1 MVMQAVYEIR
11 RPWLTKYEK
20 LAYSMEMMFKAI
32 HSKNEK
38 NSLCHFGRI
47 NSSSLFAVL
56 IFHTLISIRKKS
68 KINVEVG
75 IKIVIP

>member
-1 MVMQAVYEIR
+1 MVMQAGYEIR

-38 NSLCHFGRI
+38 SSLCRSGRI
-47 NSSSLFAVL
+47 NSSSLFAAL
-56 IFHTLISIRKKS
+56 IFHTLISIRKKKKG
-68 KINVEVG
+68 KIYVKVG
-75 IKIVIP
+75 IK